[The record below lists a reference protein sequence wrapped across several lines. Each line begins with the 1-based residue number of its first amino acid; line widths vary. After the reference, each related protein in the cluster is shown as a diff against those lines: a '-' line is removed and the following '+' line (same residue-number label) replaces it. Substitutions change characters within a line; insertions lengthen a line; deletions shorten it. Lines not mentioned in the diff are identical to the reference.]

1 MPSHRPGPLT
11 PTPVIVVR
19 DSGSSSREIN
29 INSHAESRSTRDGGF
44 VYNSHTTITSEST
57 PPPAPRRPLPPSQQM
72 STVSSRGPRLAIGPP
87 PSYVSS
93 PSRSAA
99 PSFASSSSRTAR
111 PDSFSTPSSSTTT
124 ATGSSRRYPPVSSR
138 GQSRLPQQMLL
149 LCDAPP
155 SSSASSQQR
164 SRFSGL
170 QDHSTVTPESSV
182 SNYTHNA
189 EKAARRDMEAMARAL
204 RRS

>member
-11 PTPVIVVR
+11 PTPVIVVK

-57 PPPAPRRPLPPSQQM
+57 PPPALRRPLPPSQQM
-72 STVSSRGPRLAIGPP
+72 STISSRGPRLALPAP

-111 PDSFSTPSSSTTT
+111 PNSFSTPSST
-124 ATGSSRRYPPVSSR
+124 ATGSSRRFPPVSSG

-149 LCDAPP
+149 LRDAPP
-155 SSSASSQQR
+155 SSNVSSQQR

-170 QDHSTVTPESSV
+170 HDHSTVMPESSA
-182 SNYTHNA
+182 SNHTHNA
-189 EKAARRDMEAMARAL
+189 EKAARRDMEAWARAS

>member
-11 PTPVIVVR
+11 PTPVIVVK

-99 PSFASSSSRTAR
+99 PSFASSSSRTAH
-111 PDSFSTPSSSTTT
+111 PDSFSTPSST
-124 ATGSSRRYPPVSSR
+124 ATGSSRRFPPVSSR

-164 SRFSGL
+164 SRFSSLHG
-170 QDHSTVTPESSV
+170 HSTVTPESSV
-182 SNYTHNA
+182 SNHTHNA
-189 EKAARRDMEAMARAL
+189 EKAARRDMEAWARAS